1 MRSWLL
7 VILHAGNGQRFNVGS
22 FEGYPVSNAKLQ
34 LAGFN
39 EGRASGVKQ
48 YATDA
53 FREAWDRIGLG
64 NISSRVARVV
74 MTNIYT
80 FPVPELPTGGDYWP
94 IRTGIGRRNALLRL

>member
-1 MRSWLL
+1 MKSRS
-7 VILHAGNGQRFNVGS
+7 VPSEIKTVRKHI
-22 FEGYPVSNAKLQ
+22 
-34 LAGFN
+34 GF
-39 EGRASGVKQ
+39 RLSK